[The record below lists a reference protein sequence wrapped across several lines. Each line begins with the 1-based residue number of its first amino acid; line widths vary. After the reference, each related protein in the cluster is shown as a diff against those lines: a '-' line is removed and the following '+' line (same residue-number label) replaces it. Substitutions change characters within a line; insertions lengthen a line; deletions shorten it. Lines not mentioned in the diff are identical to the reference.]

1 VRRSGASARQP
12 AKSENR
18 IGLVNEIAV
27 SIHHVVKSARFYPV
41 AFIFDERRQRMVN
54 RWYAALKARSATG
67 SGVNSMLN
75 RVCFKRE
82 E

>member
-1 VRRSGASARQP
+1 
-12 AKSENR
+12 
-18 IGLVNEIAV
+18 LVNRTGV
-27 SIHHVVKSARFYPV
+27 SIHHVVNRAQFYPV
-41 AFIFDERRQRMVN
+41 AFIFGEGRQRMVN